1 MTPRATLRLQF
12 HKGFTF
18 ADAERLVPYFAAL
31 GISHLYAS
39 PIATARS
46 GSLHGYDVIDPTRVN
61 PELGGEDGLRSLIE
75 ALRRKDLALIIDIVP
90 NHMAAVVENAWWADV
105 LRHGRHSRYAR
116 SFDIDWGTEDPE
128 LRDKVFLPVLSR
140 PLQEALDRGE
150 IVPIQRDGLDYL
162 RYGDLFLP
170 ARGTDPRQQAY
181 CLGWWQAASD
191 RLNWRRFFDING
203 LVCLRMEDDETFE
216 NVHALTARLYTE
228 GLIDGVRVDHID
240 GLSDPAGY
248 CHRLRR
254 RLDPVVPSRP
264 YLVVEKILMRGETL
278 PADWGCDGT
287 TGYDFMDQVSALQ
300 HDADGELALAAGWA
314 QLSGRAAEFAP
325 EEIAARREIV
335 ARSFSAQLEAC
346 VAAFLH
352 LSKTKSAASD
362 LSRPALR
369 RALIELL
376 VHFPVY
382 RTYGT
387 VADRPFL
394 ERAVEGAKSTCLAS
408 DRWVVDLL
416 HHWMHELPSDA
427 TAVRRF
433 RQLSAPIAAKS
444 VEDTA
449 FYRYGRL
456 LSRNDVGFD
465 VERFSASPPD
475 FHGWMLQRQNQY
487 PRGMLATAT
496 HDHKRGEDVRARL
509 AILSELP
516 EAWIDNVSRWIE
528 AGAGL
533 RDNGRPVAADIAMLL
548 QMVVGAWP
556 LDLELD
562 DAAGRSAFAQRLAGW
577 QEKALR
583 EAKLRSDWTNPD
595 RHYEET
601 ACAFLMGLVAE
612 GSSPDLLADIF
623 AFAQRIAAAGA
634 VNSLAQL
641 LLKLTAPGV
650 PDLYQG
656 TDNWDFSLVDPD
668 NRRPVD
674 FTRRQKTLA
683 AQYIPS
689 ALERWRDGRLKQ
701 AIVARTL
708 ALRRTLPRLFA
719 AGSYE
724 PVIVEGPMTDHVVA
738 FLRRHD
744 NEVVLTVVPRLPTSF
759 LAAADRLALDGA
771 AWRDTTLRFAAHL
784 SLTNVLDP
792 ESAPLL
798 GRNAAVCQL
807 LSRVPIALFSTRLP

>member
-18 ADAERLVPYFAAL
+18 ADAERLVPYFSAL
-31 GISHLYAS
+31 GVSHLYAS
-39 PIATARS
+39 PITTARP

-61 PELGGEDGLRSLIE
+61 AELGGEDALRSLVR
-75 ALRRKDLALIIDIVP
+75 ALRAKDLGLIVDIVP
-90 NHMAAVVENAWWADV
+90 NHMAAVVENGWWADV
-105 LRHGRHSRYAR
+105 LRHGRDSRYAR
-116 SFDIDWGTEDPE
+116 SFDIDWETEDPE
-128 LRDKVFLPVLSR
+128 LRGKVFLPVLGR

-150 IVPIQRDGLDYL
+150 IVPIQRNGLDHL
-162 RYGDLFLP
+162 RYGDLLLP
-170 ARGTDPRQQAY
+170 ARGSDPRQQAY
-181 CLGWWQAASD
+181 RLGWWRAASD
-191 RLNWRRFFDING
+191 RLNWRRFFDINE
-203 LVCLRMEDDETFE
+203 LVSLRMEDEETFE
-216 NVHALTARLYTE
+216 NVHALTARLYAE
-228 GLIDGVRVDHID
+228 GLIGGVRVDHID

-254 RLDPVVPSRP
+254 RLDSAVPSRP

-278 PADWGCDGT
+278 PPDWGCDGT
-287 TGYDFMDQVSALQ
+287 TGYDFMDQVNALQ
-300 HDADGELALAAGWA
+300 HDLHGEPELAAGWA
-314 QLSGRAAEFAP
+314 ALSGRPADFAP
-325 EEIAARREIV
+325 EEIVARREII
-335 ARSFSAQLEAC
+335 ARGFSSQLEAC
-346 VAAFLH
+346 IASFLS
-352 LSKTKSAASD
+352 LAKAEPAASD

-369 RALIELL
+369 RTLTELL

-387 VADRPFL
+387 VTDRPFL

-416 HHWMHELPSDA
+416 HRWMREPPA
-427 TAVRRF
+427 NGTAIRRF

-456 LSRNDVGFD
+456 LSRNDVGSD
-465 VERFSASPPD
+465 VERFSASPSD
-475 FHGWMLQRQNQY
+475 FHDWMLLRQSQY

-509 AILSELP
+509 AVLSELP
-516 EAWIDNVSRWIE
+516 QAWNDKVSRWIK
-528 AGAGL
+528 ASARL
-533 RDNGRPVAADIAMLL
+533 RHDGRPVAADIAMLP
-548 QMVVGAWP
+548 QMIVGAWP

-562 DAAGRSAFAQRLAGW
+562 DAAGRAVFAQRLAGW

-595 RHYEET
+595 RHYEE
-601 ACAFLMGLVAE
+601 AARAFLMGLVAE
-612 GSSPDLLADIF
+612 GSSPDLLANIF
-623 AFAQRIAAAGA
+623 AFMQRIAAAGA

-674 FTRRQKTLA
+674 FARRQKSLA
-683 AQYIPS
+683 TQYITS
-689 ALERWRDGRLKQ
+689 APEGWRDGRLKQ
-701 AIVARTL
+701 AIVVRTL

-724 PVIVEGPMTDHVVA
+724 PVIVEGPMADRVVA

-744 NEVVLTVVPRLPTSF
+744 NDVTLTVVPRLPASL

-771 AWRDTTLRFAAHL
+771 AWRDTTLRFAARL
-784 SLTNVLDP
+784 SLMSVLDP
-792 ESAPLL
+792 ESAPLV
-798 GRNAAVCQL
+798 GSNAAVRQL
-807 LSRVPIALFSTRLP
+807 LARVPIALFSTRLP